1 MKKRHRANSVNR
13 GAWQERMFDEKCNE
27 NNNYTCT
34 QKHKNTDAYQ
44 KKENKNKTDL
54 FTTNVAYKFE

>member
-27 NNNYTCT
+27 NNNYACT
-34 QKHKNTDAYQ
+34 QKHRCIPK
-44 KKENKNKTDL
+44 KKEKQKQDGFVYN
-54 FTTNVAYKFE
+54 ECGI